1 MFITYANS
9 FTFTNSIIH
18 NPMQPKATLSLFK
31 LRVFFLSLVAILAS
45 ISISIAQEIKSRN
58 EEPVNFTIDFSK
70 EIGPMQPAWA
80 WWGYDEPNYTYMK
93 DGKKLL
99 SEIADLSPVPVYVR
113 AHSLLVTDEGP
124 RAALKWGSTN
134 AYTEDSDGN
143 PIYDWTIIDQ
153 IFDTYIERG
162 MKPIAQIGFMPKAL
176 STKPE
181 PYRHYWKPGAE
192 YDDIYTGWSYPPND
206 YNKWAELVFQWVTH
220 SVERYG
226 REEVESW
233 YWELWNEPN
242 IGYWRGTTEEY
253 IKLYDYTADAVK
265 RALPTAKIGGPETT
279 GAGWD
284 EAAEFLTTFLDH
296 VISGKNYVT
305 GKTGAPLDFI
315 TFHAKGSPKVVDGIV
330 QMGLRNQLNDI
341 DKGFEIVASYP
352 ELKHLPIVIG
362 ESDPEGCAA
371 CSEADYPHN
380 AYRNGTMYS
389 SYTAA
394 SFARKYELAD
404 RHDVNF
410 LGAVTWGFEFE
421 DQKWFAGFRDMATN
435 GVDKP
440 VLNVFRMFGMMGGQR
455 VSISGGINPDTDTLA
470 YDLDTILKSSVR
482 GESQDIN
489 AFATVDTKSA
499 AVMVWNYH
507 DDDKEMPTAQ
517 INLYLENIP
526 VDKVLVHHYRVDKNY
541 SNSYE
546 EWKAIGSPQNP
557 TQEQISQLEEAGQL
571 HMITSPKWITI
582 EDGKAQLNFDLPS
595 QGVSLV
601 RLTW

>member
-1 MFITYANS
+1 MWLVGVFLLFNLMIGQFS
-9 FTFTNSIIH
+9 FSQTSENINVKVSI
-18 NPMQPKATLSLFK
+18 Q
-31 LRVFFLSLVAILAS
+31 
-45 ISISIAQEIKSRN
+45 
-58 EEPVNFTIDFSK
+58 IDFSK
-70 EIGPMQPAWA
+70 ETGSMDPVWA

-134 AYTEDSDGN
+134 AYTEDDNGN
-143 PIYDWTIIDQ
+143 PVYDWTIIDQ

-162 MKPIAQIGFMPKAL
+162 MKPFAQIGFMPKAL
-176 STKPE
+176 STNPE

-192 YDDIYTGWSYPPND
+192 YNDIYTGWAYPPKD
-206 YNKWAELVFQWVTH
+206 YEKWAELVYQWVKH

-226 REEVESW
+226 KEEVESW

-265 RALPTAKIGGPETT
+265 RALPTAMMGGPETT
-279 GAGWD
+279 GPGS
-284 EAAEFLTTFLDH
+284 ESAADFLRTFLDH
-296 VISGKNYVT
+296 ITSGKNHVT
-305 GKTGAPLDFI
+305 GEVGAPLDFI
-315 TFHAKGSPKVVDGIV
+315 TFHAKGSPTLVDGVV
-330 QMGLRNQLNDI
+330 QMGIRNQLVDI

-352 ELKHLPIVIG
+352 HFKGLPIIIG

-371 CSEADYPHN
+371 CSEADYPHY

-404 RHDVNF
+404 RHGVNF

-421 DQKWFAGFRDMATN
+421 DQDWFAGFRDMATN
-435 GVDKP
+435 GVNKP
-440 VLNVFRMFGMMGGQR
+440 VLNVFRMFGMMRGNR
-455 VSISGGINPDTDTLA
+455 VEVTSYPTSGENRNGHLSYGIND
-470 YDLDTILKSSVR
+470 ILESGIR
-482 GESQDIN
+482 GEKSDIS
-489 AFATVDTKSA
+489 AIAAIERSTATA
-499 AVMVWNYH
+499 MVWNYH
-507 DDDKEMPTAQ
+507 DNDTEAPASPVEVK
-517 INLYLENIP
+517 LENLP
-526 VDKVLVHHYRVDKNY
+526 AAKVLMHHYRIDKNH

-546 EWKAIGSPQNP
+546 VWKEMGSPQNP
-557 TQEQISQLEEAGQL
+557 SDEQIAKLEKAGQL
-571 HMITSPKWITI
+571 QLLTSPKWIKT
-582 EDGKAQLNFDLPS
+582 EDGKAVIEMQLPR
-595 QGVSLV
+595 QGVSLLK
-601 RLTW
+601 LTW

>member
-1 MFITYANS
+1 MNKLSYLFLKNIRDFACS
-9 FTFTNSIIH
+9 VG
-18 NPMQPKATLSLFK
+18 LSLA
-31 LRVFFLSLVAILAS
+31 AIATTFGQ
-45 ISISIAQEIKSRN
+45 ISQAFGQQSMHIN
-58 EEPVNFTIDFSK
+58 IDFSEEK
-70 EIGPMQPAWA
+70 GPMQPAWA

-134 AYTEDSDGN
+134 AYTEDSNGN
-143 PIYDWTIIDQ
+143 PIYDWTVIDQ

-162 MKPIAQIGFMPKAL
+162 MKPFAQIGFMPKAL
-176 STKPE
+176 STQPE
-181 PYRHYWKPGAE
+181 PYRHYWKPGAD
-192 YDDIYTGWSYPPND
+192 YDEIYTGWSYPPND
-206 YNKWAELVFQWVTH
+206 YEKWAELVFQWVRH

-226 REEVESW
+226 KEEVESW

-265 RALPTAKIGGPETT
+265 RALPTARMGGPETT
-279 GAGWD
+279 GPRGRG
-284 EAAEFLTTFLDH
+284 AAEFLTTFLDH
-296 VISGKNYVT
+296 VTKGKNYVT
-305 GKTGAPLDFI
+305 GEIGSPLDFI
-315 TFHAKGSPKVVDGIV
+315 TFHAKGSPRLVEEVV
-330 QMGLRNQLNDI
+330 QMGISSQLNDI
-341 DKGFEIVASYP
+341 DRGFEIVASYP

-371 CSEADYPHN
+371 CSEEDYPHY

-394 SFARKYELAD
+394 AFARKYELAD
-404 RHDVNF
+404 RHGVNF

-435 GVDKP
+435 GVNKP

-455 VSISGGINPDTDTLA
+455 VSVSGGVNGRGLA
-470 YDLDTILKSSVR
+470 YSLDSILTSSVR
-482 GESQDIN
+482 GEAQDIN
-489 AFATVDTKSA
+489 ALATIDENSA
-499 AVMVWNYH
+499 AAMVWNYH
-507 DDDKEMPTAQ
+507 DDDKEKAESPIT
-517 INLYLENIP
+517 LSFENIP
-526 VDKVLVHHYRVDKNY
+526 VDKVLMHHYRVDKNH
-541 SNSYE
+541 SNSYQVWLE
-546 EWKAIGSPQNP
+546 MGSPQNP
-557 TQEQISQLEEAGQL
+557 TQEQIKQLEEAGQL
-571 HMITSPKWITI
+571 QLLTSPKWVKVENGNAQI
-582 EDGKAQLNFDLPS
+582 EFGLPG

-601 RLTW
+601 RLSW

>member
-1 MFITYANS
+1 MNKL
-9 FTFTNSIIH
+9 TNPLLMS
-18 NPMQPKATLSLFK
+18 MRSCTLSLG
-31 LRVFFLSLVAILAS
+31 LSLAFIGTSLGQDS
-45 ISISIAQEIKSRN
+45 LKE
-58 EEPVNFTIDFSK
+58 SK
-70 EIGPMQPAWA
+70 ENVHIKIDLSEEKGPLQPAWA

-134 AYTEDSDGN
+134 AYTEDSEGN
-143 PIYDWTIIDQ
+143 PIYDWTVIDQ
-153 IFDTYIERG
+153 IFDTYIDRG
-162 MKPIAQIGFMPKAL
+162 MKPFAQIGFMPKAL
-176 STKPE
+176 SSQPE
-181 PYRHYWKPGAE
+181 PYRHYWKPGAD
-192 YDDIYTGWSYPPND
+192 YNDIYTGWSYPPND
-206 YNKWAELVFQWVTH
+206 YDKWAELVFQWVTH

-226 REEVESW
+226 KEEVESW

-265 RALPTAKIGGPETT
+265 RALPTARIGGPEST
-279 GAGWD
+279 GPGWD
-284 EAAEFLTTFLDH
+284 KAAEFLTTFLDH
-296 VISGKNYVT
+296 VTKGKNYVT
-305 GKTGAPLDFI
+305 GKTGSPLDFI
-315 TFHAKGSPKVVDGIV
+315 TFHAKGSPKLADGIV
-330 QMGLRNQLNDI
+330 QMGIRSQLNDI
-341 DKGFEIVASYP
+341 NKGFEIVASYP

-371 CSEADYPHN
+371 CSEEDYPHY
-380 AYRNGTMYS
+380 AYRNGTVYS

-404 RHDVNF
+404 RHGVNF

-455 VSISGGINPDTDTLA
+455 VSVSGGTNGALA
-470 YDLDTILKSSVR
+470 YDLDNILQSSVR
-482 GESQDIN
+482 GDAQDIN
-489 AFATVDTKSA
+489 AFASIDNNTA
-499 AVMVWNYH
+499 AAMVWNYH
-507 DDDKEMPTAQ
+507 DDDKEVAAAPVT
-517 INLYLENIP
+517 LRFESIP
-526 VDKVLVHHYRVDKNY
+526 ADKVLMHHYRIDKNH
-541 SNSYE
+541 SNSYQA
-546 EWKAIGSPQNP
+546 WQDMGSPQNP
-557 TQEQISQLEEAGQL
+557 TQEQIKQLEEAGQL
-571 HMITSPKWITI
+571 QLFTSPKWIKI
-582 EDGKAQLNFDLPS
+582 ENGEAQIEFELPS